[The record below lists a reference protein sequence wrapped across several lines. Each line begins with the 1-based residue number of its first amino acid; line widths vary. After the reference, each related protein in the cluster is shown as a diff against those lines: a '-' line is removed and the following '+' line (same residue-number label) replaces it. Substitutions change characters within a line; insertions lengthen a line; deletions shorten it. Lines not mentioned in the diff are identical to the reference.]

1 MERYEYMFL
10 ILKPIKVTFKTYGN
24 YIHFT
29 LKPKKKKKNLH
40 SFYKNYGNYAYFN
53 HGKLQAC
60 LVAVFKY
67 YCSVFNIV
75 EICV

>member
-29 LKPKKKKKNLH
+29 LKHKKKKKKKKNYTHFTKAMAIMLILTMG
-40 SFYKNYGNYAYFN
+40 NYG
-53 HGKLQAC
+53 
-60 LVAVFKY
+60 LVW
-67 YCSVFNIV
+67 
-75 EICV
+75 

>member
-29 LKPKKKKKNLH
+29 LKHKKKKKKLH
-40 SFYKNYGNYAYFN
+40 SFYKSYGNYAYFN
-53 HGKLQAC
+53 HGKLWAC
-60 LVAVFKY
+60 LVAMFKY
-67 YCSVFNIV
+67 CCSVFSIM
-75 EICV
+75 EIRV

>member
-29 LKPKKKKKNLH
+29 LKPKKKKKTYTHFTKTMAIMLILTM
-40 SFYKNYGNYAYFN
+40 GNYR
-53 HGKLQAC
+53 
-60 LVAVFKY
+60 LV
-67 YCSVFNIV
+67 
-75 EICV
+75 

>member
-29 LKPKKKKKNLH
+29 LKPKKKKKTYTHFTKAMAIMLILTMG
-40 SFYKNYGNYAYFN
+40 NYG
-53 HGKLQAC
+53 
-60 LVAVFKY
+60 LVW
-67 YCSVFNIV
+67 
-75 EICV
+75 

>member
-29 LKPKKKKKNLH
+29 LKQKKKKKPTLI
-40 SFYKNYGNYAYFN
+40 
-53 HGKLQAC
+53 LQKQWQ
-60 LVAVFKY
+60 LRLF
-67 YCSVFNIV
+67 
-75 EICV
+75 